1 VTEAGGGSS
10 GGGAAAV
17 PEGGLVPG
25 SDDGTKGRG

>member
-1 VTEAGGGSS
+1 VGRAVQGG

-17 PEGGLVPG
+17 PEGGLVSG